1 MGRTYS
7 FVVQTETN
15 LDFTFGQVPVGF
27 PRPAWDVAVVQGH
40 GDGGSV
46 GRKGATERH
55 EVLEFHIN
63 FGGGTENLADCDQ
76 KQAHVA
82 NQPMP
87 KRGRPEKG
95 GIKAE

>member
-7 FVVQTETN
+7 FVVETETN

-27 PRPAWDVAVVQGH
+27 PRPAWDVTVVQGH

-55 EVLEFHIN
+55 EVLEFHID
-63 FGGGTENLADCDQ
+63 FRGGAENLADCDQ
-76 KQAHVA
+76 KNKPVSAHA
-82 NQPMP
+82 
-87 KRGRPEKG
+87 KEKRPEKRKQKG
-95 GIKAE
+95 

>member
-7 FVVQTETN
+7 FVVQTETD
-15 LDFTFGQVPVGF
+15 LDFTFGQLPVGF

-76 KQAHVA
+76 KTSPCGQSAHA
-82 NQPMP
+82 EEGKAR
-87 KRGRPEKG
+87 KRRQKG
-95 GIKAE
+95 